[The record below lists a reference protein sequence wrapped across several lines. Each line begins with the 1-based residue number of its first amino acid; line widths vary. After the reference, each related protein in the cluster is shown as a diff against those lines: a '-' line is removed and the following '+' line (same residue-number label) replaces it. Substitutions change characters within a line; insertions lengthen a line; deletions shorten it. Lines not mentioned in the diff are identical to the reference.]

1 MEEEKSMSEKESL
14 DLISGMIG
22 KARNH
27 YTESGS
33 SALLWGI
40 SNVIVF
46 VLAYLQQT
54 IKGFEFPFSPFYLMI
69 IAAVL
74 QVYFYR
80 KERMMNKTVS
90 YKDEAQYYI
99 WFAFGISIMILTVA
113 GGFADIGYI
122 ILPLLLLLFAIPT
135 FISGCIKKFTPLVIG
150 GIVCWVLSAICFF
163 YRESEVFLLVA
174 VGALF
179 AWVIPGIIL
188 KRKFLK
194 KMAMSNV
201 GV

>member
-14 DLISGMIG
+14 DLISSMIG
-22 KARNH
+22 KAKNH

-46 VLAYLQQT
+46 VLVYLQRT
-54 IKGFEFPFSPFYLMI
+54 VHGFNFPFSPFYLMI

-74 QVYFYR
+74 QIYFYR
-80 KERMMNKTVS
+80 KERRMNKTIS
-90 YKDEAQYYI
+90 YKDETHYYI
-99 WFAFGISIMILTVA
+99 WLAFGISLLILTVA

-122 ILPLLLLLFAIPT
+122 VLPLLLLLFAIPT
-135 FISGCIKKFTPLVIG
+135 FISGCIKKFTPLIFG
-150 GIVCWVLSAICFF
+150 GVVCWILSAICFF
-163 YRESEVFLLVA
+163 YRDTEVLLLVA
-174 VGALF
+174 LGALF

-188 KRKFLK
+188 KRNFLK
-194 KMAMSNV
+194 KTSMSDV
-201 GV
+201 GI